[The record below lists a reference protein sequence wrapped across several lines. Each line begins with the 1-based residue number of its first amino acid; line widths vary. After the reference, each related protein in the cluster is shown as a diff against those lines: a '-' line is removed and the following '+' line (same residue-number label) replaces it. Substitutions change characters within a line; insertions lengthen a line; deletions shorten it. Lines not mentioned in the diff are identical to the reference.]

1 MSWDARNGQ
10 EDLNSRHFFIAG
22 SKTSSKKNSF
32 LKKVGWK
39 KIGSERDSAQAY
51 RLIRKIKGVAFFPFR
66 G

>member
-1 MSWDARNGQ
+1 MSWDARNAK
-10 EDLNSRHFFIAG
+10 EDLNSRPFFIAG
-22 SKTSSKKNSF
+22 SKTILKKNSF

-51 RLIRKIKGVAFFPFR
+51 RLIRKIKGVAFFSFR